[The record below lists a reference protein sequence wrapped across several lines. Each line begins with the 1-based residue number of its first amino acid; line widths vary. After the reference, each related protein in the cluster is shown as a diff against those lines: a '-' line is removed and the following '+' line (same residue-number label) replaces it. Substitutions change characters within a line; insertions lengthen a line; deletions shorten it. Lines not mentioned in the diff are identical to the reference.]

1 MAMLGPRGEPHVR
14 ARVIHEVEGGSGR
27 LMQVPDGRA
36 PTLVH
41 AEEHEQTML
50 RAQRRPMGGGRW
62 WGGEPAE

>member
-1 MAMLGPRGEPHVR
+1 MLGPRGEPHVR

-50 RAQRRPMGGGRW
+50 RA
-62 WGGEPAE
+62 